1 MWSQCS
7 QYWCPSSWLCPLW
20 AWSTFGCEDMNGA
33 IMDLTHGMH
42 ILKLLLS
49 RYLLNNLQLFRNVKV
64 SVGTSQDVSPTLLVH
79 LNFHEPLL
87 TVILGFHHHKF
98 KSSKFIT
105 YFSHSIW
112 RNELLMCNFE
122 FVTRLYGCFMLR
134 VA

>member
-1 MWSQCS
+1 
-7 QYWCPSSWLCPLW
+7 
-20 AWSTFGCEDMNGA
+20 
-33 IMDLTHGMH
+33 MDLTHGMH
-42 ILKLLLS
+42 ILNLLLS

-64 SVGTSQDVSPTLLVH
+64 SVRTSQEVSPTLLVQ
-79 LNFHEPLL
+79 LNSHEPLL
-87 TVILGFHHHKF
+87 TVILGFHHDHKF
-98 KSSKFIT
+98 KLSKFKT

>member
-1 MWSQCS
+1 MFWGRICMAQSVVVLIVKFSYVQ
-7 QYWCPSSWLCPLW
+7 
-20 AWSTFGCEDMNGA
+20 WSTLGYYC
-33 IMDLTHGMH
+33 MH
-42 ILKLLLS
+42 ILNLLHS

-64 SVGTSQDVSPTLLVH
+64 SVRTSQDIAPTLLIQ

-87 TVILGFHHHKF
+87 TLLLGFHCHKF

-122 FVTRLYGCFMLR
+122 FVIRLHGWFMLR